1 MTKGRLLVVFY
12 SRTGTTKKVAEAI
25 TAKLDCDIEEIIDTK
40 SRRGLLGFLRSGL
53 EATLK
58 RLTTIE
64 EIKNDPASYD
74 VVIIGTPV
82 WNGTMSSAIR
92 TYLSQYKED
101 LQNIAFF
108 CTQGS
113 SGDNTFKEMESLCGK
128 KPLAL
133 LRLTSKEVEKGEDT
147 GKIEQFIRGIN
158 H

>member
-1 MTKGRLLVVFY
+1 MTKGRSLVVFY
-12 SRTGTTKKVAEAI
+12 SRTGTTKKVAEAVA
-25 TAKLDCDIEEIIDTK
+25 AKLDCDIEEIIDTRSK
-40 SRRGLLGFLRSGL
+40 RGLLGFLRSGL

-58 RLTTIE
+58 KLTTIE
-64 EIKNDPASYD
+64 GIKNDPASYD

-92 TYLSQYKED
+92 TYLSQHKED
-101 LQNIAFF
+101 LQNVAFF

-113 SGDNTFKEMESLCGK
+113 SGDNAFKEMESLCGK

-133 LRLTSKEVEKGEDT
+133 LRLTSKEVEKGEGT
-147 GKIEQFIRGIN
+147 GKIEQFIREIN

>member
-1 MTKGRLLVVFY
+1 MTKGRSLVVFY
-12 SRTGTTKKVAEAI
+12 SRTGTTKKVAEAVA
-25 TAKLDCDIEEIIDTK
+25 AKLDCDIEEIIDTRSK
-40 SRRGLLGFLRSGL
+40 RGLLGFLRSGL

-58 RLTTIE
+58 KLTTIE
-64 EIKNDPASYD
+64 GIKNDPASYD

-92 TYLSQYKED
+92 TYLSQHKED
-101 LQNIAFF
+101 LQNVAFF

-113 SGDNTFKEMESLCGK
+113 SGDNAFKEMESLCGK

>member
-25 TAKLDCDIEEIIDTK
+25 AAKLGCDIEEIIDTK

-64 EIKNDPASYD
+64 EIKNDPALYD

-113 SGDNTFKEMESLCGK
+113 SGNNAFEEMESLCGK

-133 LRLTSKEVEKGEDT
+133 LELTSKEVEKGEGTD
-147 GKIEQFIRGIN
+147 KVEQFVTEISK
-158 H
+158 